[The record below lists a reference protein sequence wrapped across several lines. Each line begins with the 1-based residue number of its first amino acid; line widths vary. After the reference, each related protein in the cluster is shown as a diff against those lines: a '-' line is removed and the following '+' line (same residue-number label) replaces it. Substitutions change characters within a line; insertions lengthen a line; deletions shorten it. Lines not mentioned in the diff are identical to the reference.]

1 MRKAQLAL
9 FLAAF
14 SWTVLQVPLKLHAAG
29 FGQPFELTTVASN
42 LAASGEFRDPFG
54 IATGPTAHVAPVYT
68 FIVAAAIKV
77 FREPNRVIVALIFL
91 NALLFGCA
99 AALLPVL
106 SQYVYGGIAPGVA
119 GGFLLVL
126 AGWLIP
132 QWEAALSS
140 VLFLVAALA
149 IIRRGAVSAGFWT
162 GVCLLANPASLPAL
176 IVLVFFRSREGRIA
190 SGTFQGWRFALPV
203 AALALLVCAPWVLR
217 NWVALGAPY
226 FVRDNLGLEL
236 WVSNQDNATAEQ
248 VTNWPLWHR
257 HPNQNHEEAALVAAL
272 GEGRYNAMRLRD
284 AREWIRGHQAQFLK
298 LSAERAWYYWFPSS
312 RESWPAYLYWII
324 SALGIWGAWI
334 SRKNRLVVSLALAA
348 VAYSTTF
355 IVVSN
360 HLRYRFPSLWIWAL
374 FAGYG
379 VSQIASGFGIP
390 ASSAERDSAPV
401 PQL

>member
-9 FLAAF
+9 FLAGF
-14 SWTVLQVPLKLHAAG
+14 LWTVLQVPLKLHAAG

-42 LAASGEFRDPFG
+42 LSASGEFRDPFG

-68 FIVAAAIKV
+68 FIVAGAIKV
-77 FREPNRVIVALIFL
+77 LREPDRVIVVLIFL
-91 NALLFGCA
+91 NALLLGCS

-119 GGFLLVL
+119 GGFLLAL

-132 QWEAALSS
+132 QWEMALSS
-140 VLFLVAALA
+140 VLFLMAGLA
-149 IIRRGAVSAGFWT
+149 IMRRGVVSAGLWA
-162 GVCLLANPASLPAL
+162 GACLLTNPASLPAL
-176 IVLVFFRSREGRIA
+176 VVLVFFRSREGRSA
-190 SGTFQGWRFALPV
+190 SAAFQGWRFALPV
-203 AALALLVCAPWVLR
+203 AALALIVCAPWVLR
-217 NWVALGAPY
+217 NWVALGSPY

-236 WVSNQDNATAEQ
+236 WVSNQDNASAEQ

-257 HPNQNHEEAALVAAL
+257 HPNQDREEAALVAAL
-272 GEGRYNAMRLRD
+272 GEGRYNTMRLRD
-284 AREWIRGHQAQFLK
+284 ARDWILRHPGRFLS

-312 RESWPAYLYWII
+312 REGWPAHLYWII
-324 SALGIWGAWI
+324 SALGIWGVWI
-334 SRKNRLVVSLALAA
+334 SRKNRLVVSLGLAA
-348 VAYSTTF
+348 VAYSTTY

-379 VSQIASGFGIP
+379 VIMIAGRSSP
-390 ASSAERDSAPV
+390 APRP
-401 PQL
+401 